1 MRIDADLTAAQELK
15 SLRPAIKIVL
25 THGDTTYTI
34 EEDRIK
40 SLVHVEEPWRVNA
53 KGVELNNADGYF
65 TDLDLKGYK
74 AVISYGLITK
84 SGALYSDT
92 SPMWVTW
99 QQFESAPGVLDCQLN
114 LLGTPDLMDEDEA
127 SESYMP
133 SVNRQYSNISQQST
147 QETDYTLIKEIELT
161 EALAYARVSFQ
172 LKTSNALGTAYA
184 RVYKNGVAVGTIRS
198 NATTDYE
205 TFLEDFTTWVEGDL
219 IQIYARISDA
229 SYTAYVKSMEISSV
243 DEGIYLTIKDL
254 LTAIAGAT
262 LACFSHCTAFTIEW
276 DNDEDDD
283 PLLLY
288 QPQDSFRA
296 YVGGSRLAAFK
307 KALDCCGCVCRFE
320 KDSKIHILIPESANF
335 DYEYSLESGHAFF
348 SKAFRQTLV
357 IPNYIVVQS
366 QKDDDPQYSGFDS
379 DDSYALIPVRKYIQ
393 LRLQS
398 NDEAGDIATAVLGR
412 YQLNAVM
419 GAADVPMNCGA
430 ELYDYIKVTDAREG
444 ETRTGNI
451 GYIKRTY
458 NAAKG
463 IYSMRF
469 GFGAPPIVEHTKELY
484 QALKREMG
492 SVSFERLSVKDA
504 YIENLLVNQ
513 IDAVWLDPES
523 GNVDFSLMG
532 DNLDNLPDGETYVK
546 YRSLHLD
553 ASGLDILEDTLY
565 YLRLPGSATAELW
578 KGDSAP
584 TSPVEGTLWIDTSGE
599 TDVVKR
605 YDGEDFQELPAAT
618 IAELNQGIL
627 VRETRHASLTA
638 AGLVLVEELYGGL
651 ADMSGDLD
659 DIANGTNFHRVATA
673 SLNAYGLVLLDQVVE
688 GTYGLLRTTDLS
700 AGHLLLSAYTQ
711 VSGEWYDHGGVEIDA
726 STGINIYGSNYA
738 LTTRAT
744 KTGTIQC
751 FVGSDGKLY
760 AGAGAVYLD
769 GSGLT
774 IKGQF
779 LALKNVSGVTRGYLH
794 GGTSWLTLASSS
806 GDLRLQASGGDVILY
821 GNSFL
826 PLASTNYIGGPGN
839 RFGRIYGAPILST
852 GEDAV
857 EGAFKAAGGGSG
869 YVYTYSNGAWRANG

>member
-1 MRIDADLTAAQELK
+1 M
-15 SLRPAIKIVL
+15 
-25 THGDTTYTI
+25 
-34 EEDRIK
+34 
-40 SLVHVEEPWRVNA
+40 
-53 KGVELNNADGYF
+53 
-65 TDLDLKGYK
+65 
-74 AVISYGLITK
+74 
-84 SGALYSDT
+84 
-92 SPMWVTW
+92 
-99 QQFESAPGVLDCQLN
+99 
-114 LLGTPDLMDEDEA
+114 
-127 SESYMP
+127 
-133 SVNRQYSNISQQST
+133 
-147 QETDYTLIKEIELT
+147 
-161 EALAYARVSFQ
+161 
-172 LKTSNALGTAYA
+172 
-184 RVYKNGVAVGTIRS
+184 
-198 NATTDYE
+198 
-205 TFLEDFTTWVEGDL
+205 
-219 IQIYARISDA
+219 
-229 SYTAYVKSMEISSV
+229 
-243 DEGIYLTIKDL
+243 
-254 LTAIAGAT
+254 
-262 LACFSHCTAFTIEW
+262 SH
-276 DNDEDDD
+276 
-283 PLLLY
+283 
-288 QPQDSFRA
+288 S
-296 YVGGSRLAAFK
+296 
-307 KALDCCGCVCRFE
+307 
-320 KDSKIHILIPESANF
+320 
-335 DYEYSLESGHAFF
+335 FF
-348 SKAFRQTLV
+348 SKAYRKTLV
-357 IPNYIVVQS
+357 LPNRVVVQS
-366 QKDDDPQYSGFDS
+366 QPDDDPFYQGEAT
-379 DDSYALIPVRKYIQ
+379 DDSYDLIPVCKYIQ
-393 LRLQS
+393 TRLQDD
-398 NDEAGDIATAVLGR
+398 DEAGDIAAAVLGR
-412 YQLNAVM
+412 YQLDAVM

-430 ELYDYIKVTDAREG
+430 ELYDYIEVTDAREG

-484 QALKREMG
+484 QSLQREISGLNLDRLK
-492 SVSFERLSVKDA
+492 VKDLYA
-504 YIENLLVNQ
+504 ENIMADN
-513 IDAVWLDPES
+513 IDMVWLDPES
-523 GNVDFSLMG
+523 GDVDFSLMG
-532 DNLDNLPDGETYVK
+532 DTLDNLPDGETYVK

-553 ASGLDILEDTLY
+553 ASGIDILEDTLY
-565 YLRLPGSATAELW
+565 YLRLPASAVCEVWKSDTEPESPTENMLW
-578 KGDSAP
+578 
-584 TSPVEGTLWIDTSGE
+584 LDTSGE
-599 TDVVKR
+599 TDVVRR